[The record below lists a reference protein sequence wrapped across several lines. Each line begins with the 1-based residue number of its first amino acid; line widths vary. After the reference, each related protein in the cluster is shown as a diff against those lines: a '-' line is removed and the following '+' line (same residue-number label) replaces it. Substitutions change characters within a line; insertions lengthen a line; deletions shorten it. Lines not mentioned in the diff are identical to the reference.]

1 MPFEETWADL
11 EIIILTETRQKRQS
25 MKWAAMLFSRGSL

>member
-1 MPFEETWADL
+1 MPLEATWIDL
-11 EIIILTETRQKRQS
+11 EIIILMETRQKRQS